1 MKKILLVAVVG
12 LLFASSCSG
21 EKKPK
26 TKNANAPKAVAAEG
40 IKHITKAEYLTLVWN
55 YEKNPSTFVF
65 EGKLPVIVDFYATW
79 CGPCQM
85 LGPIVEQLGTELS
98 GIKVMKC
105 NVDEEGELAA
115 KFGIESIPALLKF
128 KNGQVAAKSIGFKPK
143 EAIKAFMEG

>member
-1 MKKILLVAVVG
+1 MAV
-12 LLFASSCSG
+12 
-21 EKKPK
+21 
-26 TKNANAPKAVAAEG
+26 
-40 IKHITKAEYLTLVWN
+40 
-55 YEKNPSTFVF
+55 
-65 EGKLPVIVDFYATW
+65 GKLTAANFDTEILKSTQPVVVDFWATW